1 MNTQDANIT
10 RDSARTIS
18 KGVRRALFI
27 GTALVAGIAAVACS
41 SSSTKAESSD
51 TTNKGMYVKVVNKT
65 TGPVTAAY
73 FRGGFCVDAA
83 TGCTTVESFST
94 TIAAGAEF
102 TDGFS
107 TAGICDVGVVVT
119 PALAPDQPIKLEGG
133 ANGSIT
139 QFQAGT
145 ESGSCDTAPAVKVG
159 STSTYKAGTTLE
171 ASITRLPD
179 SNPILTEMEVVVSQ
193 P

>member
-1 MNTQDANIT
+1 MNTQDENIT

-27 GTALVAGIAAVACS
+27 GTALVAGLAAVACS
-41 SSSTKAESSD
+41 SSSTKVESSD

-83 TGCTTVESFST
+83 TGCSTIESFST
-94 TIAAGAEF
+94 TIAPGAEF

-119 PALAPDQPIKLEGG
+119 AAVAPDQTIKLEGG

-139 QFQAGT
+139 QFQAGA
-145 ESGSCDTAPAVKVG
+145 ESGSCDKAPAVKIG
-159 STSTYKAGTTLE
+159 STTSYKAGTTLE
-171 ASITRLPD
+171 ANITRLPD
-179 SNPILTEMEVVVSQ
+179 SNPILTEMEVVVTQ